1 MIKILLCIN
10 VILIILFLIYIVHG
24 PYEELRQ
31 RFINILYINFLKMKT
46 TSVCMDLQLYYSAV
60 SLAARIHTFN
70 SRVDF
75 AKRNDYL
82 IYELSSAELN
92 QKRVLITGFELES

>member
-1 MIKILLCIN
+1 MIRILLRVN
-10 VILIILFLIYIVHG
+10 VILITIFLIYIVHG

-31 RFINILYINFLKMKT
+31 RFINILNINFLKMKT
-46 TSVCMDLQLYYSAV
+46 TLVCIDLQLYYSGV
-60 SLAARIHTFN
+60 SLAARINIFN

-82 IYELSSAELN
+82 IYELSSPELN
-92 QKRVLITGFELES
+92 QKRVLIAEFELES